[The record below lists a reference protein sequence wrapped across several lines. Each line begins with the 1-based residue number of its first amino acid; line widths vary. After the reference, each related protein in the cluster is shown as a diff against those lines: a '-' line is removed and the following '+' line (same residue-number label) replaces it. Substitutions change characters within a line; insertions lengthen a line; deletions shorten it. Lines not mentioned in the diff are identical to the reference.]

1 MNRQCISFASTL
13 TERRHNA
20 AGPSAAFLLEKSAG
34 PRRFPSVTDATNEIA
49 DSPVWARADAFAPAP
64 QGWGWLDVKRR
75 QHPSES
81 FEALAKAVRDDR
93 QSTILLV
100 WTPEQARMCL
110 PEEVDGLDA
119 AMAVARERW
128 TQDDLSA
135 ATTRLRWFSILL
147 AGFATQA
154 FFQAM
159 TQLAK
164 AAAHFGQVL
173 EWRQRVMLAGRAVL
187 GSMPL
192 GLAMLLFVMFGFIP
206 WYQARKRRAELASWN
221 PAGTAARVPALRFET
236 WLELQRAPTTM
247 VLLSLMGLVGLAQ
260 LLPGDSIAAA
270 GLVKS
275 DYLRGEWWRLF
286 TAPFLH
292 GNIVHFL
299 MNMAALAYL
308 GKRLE
313 VFARWPH
320 LALVFVF
327 AAVVGGDASAM
338 WVKANSVGASGGLM
352 GWLGFLIVFE
362 TLHGKL
368 APRSARRRLIAGVLL
383 TAGIGLLGYRFID
396 NAAHLGG
403 LLAGMTYAAIV
414 FPKSASPKRPGSTFT
429 DLLAGSAALA
439 VLVAAAGLAIWHI
452 AGAGAVH

>member
-1 MNRQCISFASTL
+1 MTQ
-13 TERRHNA
+13 
-20 AGPSAAFLLEKSAG
+20 
-34 PRRFPSVTDATNEIA
+34 ATNEIA
-49 DSPVWARADAFAPAP
+49 GSPVWARADAFAPAP

-75 QHPSES
+75 EHPCES
-81 FEALAKAVRDDR
+81 FEALANAVRNDR
-93 QSTILLV
+93 QGTLLLV
-100 WTPEQARMCL
+100 WTPEQARMSL
-110 PEEVDGLDA
+110 PEEVDGLGA
-119 AMAVARERW
+119 AMSVARERW
-128 TQDDLSA
+128 TRDDLSVA
-135 ATTRLRWFSILL
+135 NSRLRWFSILL
-147 AGFATQA
+147 AGFTTHA
-154 FFQAM
+154 FYKGM
-159 TQLAK
+159 TYLAK
-164 AAAHFGQVL
+164 VAASSGQVL

-187 GSMPL
+187 GSTTL

-206 WYQARKRRAELASWN
+206 WYQARKRRAELGTWN
-221 PAGTAARVPALRFET
+221 AAGTAARVPALRFET
-236 WLELQRAPTTM
+236 WLELQRAPITK
-247 VLLSLMGLVGLAQ
+247 VLLGLMSLVGLAQ

-270 GLVKS
+270 GLVKP

-320 LALVFVF
+320 LAMVFVF
-327 AAVVGGDASAM
+327 AAVVGGDASAI
-338 WVKANSVGASGGLM
+338 WVHANSVGASGGLM

-362 TLHGKL
+362 TLHGQL
-368 APRSARRRLIAGVLL
+368 APRSARRRLLAGVLL

-403 LLAGMTYAAIV
+403 LLAGMAYAAIV
-414 FPKSASPKRPGSTFT
+414 FPKSASTRRPGTTLT

-439 VLVAAAGLAIWHI
+439 VLVAAAGLAIWRI
-452 AGAGAVH
+452 AGAGVAH